1 MIDKTI
7 FENVCDNA
15 KIRLEYGGEDY
26 AAVCEFLAMIDED
39 LDKIEIDAGID
50 LPAFDTQLVNT
61 CREDIPQPCLPREEL
76 LAAIGYAEAGC
87 VSLPVKMRE
96 EG

>member
-1 MIDKTI
+1 MIDKTT
-7 FENVCDNA
+7 FENVCSNA
-15 KIRLEYGGEDY
+15 KIRLEFGGEEH
-26 AAVCEFLAMIDED
+26 AAICEFLETIVSGIGKIDLE
-39 LDKIEIDAGID
+39 AGID
-50 LPAFDTQLVNT
+50 LMNTEIVNT
-61 CREDIPQPCLPREEL
+61 FREDEPKPALSRDEL